1 MELFSFE
8 GIPITNTPQQETRSS
23 IENDSGIRIVLSR
36 VQGALSD
43 GSDPAQYEYV
53 LLKGSERVGALGLSG
68 GEDRFQLE
76 PRREWTYSLDMTHVA
91 TLKSMLETRFVFKSA
106 EGDFEFLCS
115 LAHGLLF
122 SAQEGGES
130 SDDVR
135 YIAITTPTALAGA
148 GIFSTPREAISSDGT
163 VVLAEIFIPGTAT

>member
-1 MELFSFE
+1 M
-8 GIPITNTPQQETRSS
+8 TNTPQQEPRSS
-23 IENDSGIRIVLSR
+23 IENESGVRIRLSR

-53 LLKGSERVGALGLSG
+53 FRQGSEKVGVLGLSG
-68 GEDRFQLE
+68 GEDRLQRE
-76 PRREWTYSLDMTHVA
+76 PRREWTYSLDMTHVM
-91 TLKSMLETRFVFKSA
+91 TLKSMLAKRAVLKSA

-122 SAQEGGES
+122 SAQERGES

-148 GIFSTPREAISSDGT
+148 GILSPPGDAVSSDGT

>member
-1 MELFSFE
+1 M
-8 GIPITNTPQQETRSS
+8 TNTPQQEPRSS
-23 IENDSGIRIVLSR
+23 IENESGVGIVLSR
-36 VQGALSD
+36 VQGALPD

-53 LLKGSERVGALGLSG
+53 LLKGSERVGGLGLSG

-76 PRREWTYSLDMTHVA
+76 PRREWTYSLDMTRVA
-91 TLKSMLETRFVFKSA
+91 TLKSMLGTRFVFKSA

-115 LAHGLLF
+115 LSNGLLF
-122 SAQEGGES
+122 SAQVRGQS

-148 GIFSTPREAISSDGT
+148 GILSTPGEAVSSDGT